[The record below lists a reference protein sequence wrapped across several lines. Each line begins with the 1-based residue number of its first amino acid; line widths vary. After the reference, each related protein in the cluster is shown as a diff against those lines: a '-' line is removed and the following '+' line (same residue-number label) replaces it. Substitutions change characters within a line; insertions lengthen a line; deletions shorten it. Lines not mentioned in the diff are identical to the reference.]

1 MIVAGAYF
9 DYRSGVARQ
18 TALGE
23 SGATAFDQARAAA
36 EVAFQ
41 GRRLGEPADHRLPKI
56 FPERIKDEES
66 L

>member
-9 DYRSGVARQ
+9 DCRLGVARQ

-23 SGATAFDQARAAA
+23 SGATAFDLAEAAA
-36 EVAFQ
+36 EVTFQ
-41 GRRLGEPADHRLPKI
+41 GPPVGEPADDRLPKI
-56 FPERIKDEES
+56 FRERIKDEES